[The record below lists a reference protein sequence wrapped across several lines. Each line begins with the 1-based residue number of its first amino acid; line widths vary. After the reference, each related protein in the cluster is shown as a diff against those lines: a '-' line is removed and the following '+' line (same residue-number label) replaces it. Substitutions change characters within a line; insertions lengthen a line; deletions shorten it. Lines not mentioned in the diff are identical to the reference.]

1 MTENEIAKIVVHCG
15 YNIYSKLGPGLF
27 EAPYKECLQFEL
39 EKQGLQVHREK
50 PIHIVYD
57 TLQHKSAYK
66 IDLLVENK
74 LVIEVK
80 SIEELHPIHFQQI
93 LTYLKL
99 GNFKLGLLM
108 NFNSATYKTC
118 VKRFVNGL

>member
-1 MTENEIAKIVVHCG
+1 MTENEAAKIVVNCG
-15 YNIYSKLGPGLF
+15 YTVYTKLGPGLF
-27 EAPYKECLQFEL
+27 EAPYKECLHFEL
-39 EKQGLQVHREK
+39 EKQGLLVQREK
-50 PIHIVYD
+50 PIHILYD
-57 TLQHKSAYK
+57 TLEHKSAYK

-74 LVIEVK
+74 LVVEVK
-80 SIEELHPIHFQQI
+80 SVDAFHPVHFQQI

-108 NFNSATYKTC
+108 NFNSATYKSC